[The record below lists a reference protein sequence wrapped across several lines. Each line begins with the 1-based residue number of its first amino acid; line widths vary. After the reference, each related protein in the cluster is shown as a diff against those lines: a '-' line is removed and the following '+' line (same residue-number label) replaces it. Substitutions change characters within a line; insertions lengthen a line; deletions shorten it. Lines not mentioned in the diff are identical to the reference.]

1 MILNKIR
8 TLKTHPLPPDSAGSA
23 SAFSRFGYD
32 LEAALADIIDNSIDS
47 TARNV
52 EIILHRTSEGVTAV
66 SIADNGKGMKQAA
79 LLEAM
84 RFAGRNEHEDTD
96 LGIYGLGLKTA
107 SLSQCRSLTVISR
120 KEGEVAAC
128 RWTTEGI
135 GKDWSCESLNPVD
148 AEPVFAAAFSK
159 PATAKKSGTVVLW
172 QRLTRL
178 AVDGDPEEFL
188 SELLSRLEL
197 RLGLVFHRVLAAGKL
212 SISLTA
218 REIGSSLCFPRRVR
232 ARDPIGYTKTGRAGY
247 PKSFTAVIPNVGA
260 LELKAH
266 IWPAGSADPNF
277 RLGRRTGTPNQGF
290 YIYRND
296 RLIQAG
302 GWLGVV
308 KDESDA
314 ELSLARV
321 VIDLPAS
328 SARDVS
334 VQKSGL
340 QMTAALAT
348 TLRAAKAGR
357 QTLSDFLEDARKT
370 YRADRRKA
378 RPSIGV
384 PLVPGAGVGVAT
396 RRSARAKIT
405 KDKLVREIS
414 FEWASLPKA
423 TIFAIDAEADRIL
436 LNRKHRQRI
445 LGANR
450 ATGVD
455 APIVKLLLFL
465 LLEHEF
471 DRERVS
477 VQHLAWLKRCNAI
490 LYEAL
495 KSL

>member
-1 MILNKIR
+1 MILNEIR
-8 TLKTHPLPPDSAGSA
+8 TLKTHTLPPDSAGSA

-32 LEAALADIIDNSIDS
+32 LEAALADIMDNSIDAG
-47 TARNV
+47 ARNV
-52 EIILHRTSEGVTAV
+52 EIILHRTGDGVTAV
-66 SIADNGKGMKQAA
+66 SIADDGKGMKQAT

-84 RFAGRNEHEDTD
+84 RFAGRNAHEETD
-96 LGIYGLGLKTA
+96 LGTYGLGLKTA

-120 KEGEVAAC
+120 KEGQFAAC

-135 GKDWSCESLNPVD
+135 GKDWSCESLNPAD
-148 AEPVFAAAFSK
+148 AEPVFAAAFAK
-159 PATAKKSGTVVLW
+159 PTAAKKNGTVVLW

-178 AVDGDPEEFL
+178 DVDGDPEEFL
-188 SELLSRLEL
+188 SELLARLEL
-197 RLGLVFHRVLAAGKL
+197 RLGLIFHRPLATGKL
-212 SISLTA
+212 AISVAA
-218 REIGSSLCFPRRVR
+218 REVTSTLSFPRRVR
-232 ARDPIGYTKTGRAGY
+232 AHDPIGYLKPGRNGY
-247 PKSFTAVIPNVGA
+247 PRSFSAVVPNVGT
-260 LELKAH
+260 LELRAH
-266 IWPAGSADPNF
+266 IWPAASVDPNF

-290 YIYRND
+290 YIYRSD

-302 GWLGVV
+302 GWLSVV
-308 KDESDA
+308 KDESDP

-348 TLRAAKAGR
+348 TFRAAKAGR
-357 QTLSDFLEDARKT
+357 ETLLDFLDDARKT
-370 YRADRRKA
+370 YRAERRKA
-378 RPSIGV
+378 RPATNV
-384 PLVPGAGVGVAT
+384 PLVPGPGVGAAT
-396 RRSARAKIT
+396 RRSAKSKIT
-405 KDKLVREIS
+405 KDKLVREIA
-414 FEWASLPKA
+414 FEWVSLPKA
-423 TIFAIDAEADRIL
+423 TVFAIDADEDRIL

-465 LLEHEF
+465 LLENEF

-477 VQHLAWLKRCNAI
+477 VKHLAWLKRCNAI
-490 LYEAL
+490 LYEAV